1 MYKEKTKAAY
11 PYPLPPRRPEK
22 PEEQRWPSPTP
33 QPIFP
38 AKDTGRVLKQILNRL
53 DAIEK
58 RLETIEKLLAAQTR

>member
-1 MYKEKTKAAY
+1 MHEKETRAVY

-53 DAIEK
+53 DAMEK